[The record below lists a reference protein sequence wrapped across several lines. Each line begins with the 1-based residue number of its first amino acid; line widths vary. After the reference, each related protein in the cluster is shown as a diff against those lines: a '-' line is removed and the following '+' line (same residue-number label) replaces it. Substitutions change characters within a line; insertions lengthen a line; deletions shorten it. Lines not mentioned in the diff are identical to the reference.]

1 MVILRIIIPYYA
13 SGKQSWMPF
22 GVEIQALFREISGD
36 LEETILTP
44 PRRLASEDQCLSLS
58 QINSGIE
65 LAWDFQS
72 ILWTLRREKGSGRIS
87 YSGIRCD
94 GIPLGTTMHGKQ
106 YQDIWRQGPSVRKM
120 TKMCMSPLLPLQADG
135 SQDSLWG
142 RSV

>member
-13 SGKQSWMPF
+13 SGEKSWMPF
-22 GVEIQALFREISGD
+22 GVERQALFRKISGD

-72 ILWTLRREKGSGRIS
+72 ILWTLRVEKGSGRIS
-87 YSGIRCD
+87 HSGIRY
-94 GIPLGTTMHGKQ
+94 GRIPLGTTMHGNQ
-106 YQDIWRQGPSVRKM
+106 Y
-120 TKMCMSPLLPLQADG
+120 
-135 SQDSLWG
+135 
-142 RSV
+142 